1 MNGDDRT
8 SDSKGTDSKGTDP
21 RVLRE
26 LVREA
31 AQDPLPALD
40 FDRIEARLFAE
51 LDDERSQAEGASS
64 GTRASWEASRPSTYP
79 SPSAYPSD
87 PVVASARAVTPSESA
102 PAMPALGRRRSMLAR
117 EPEALHP
124 DEGLDQEESQR
135 GSTAARSRR
144 FSRAPFIAA
153 FAAAAALLGVWI
165 TREHVP
171 SDPTPVAVAEPIDA
185 EKVPMAPGMDG
196 AHDLAALE
204 QGDIVEAA
212 VGPLDFGSAD
222 TMRWTLSAGSR
233 LVVLEGIGSGKHAV
247 ELQSGSLRGS
257 LSKDA
262 SVPLVVAA
270 GDTEVVSIG
279 PGSIFSVTRSSKR
292 IVMQLEQGS
301 ASVGE
306 RGHPD
311 GGRVFV
317 APLFASFSLDGG
329 KTFELLSPESLT
341 RVATAPEGPVAS
353 IPATSSPFVIKSEAP
368 RQEGPRVEAREAS
381 APSSAPSGAS
391 AKPSDANSARPAT
404 TAVAS
409 AQPAPPPSAEP
420 GPAKMSDS
428 ALGST
433 VVGCMARIRNDRQAK
448 AAEGVKI
455 LVNSV
460 LSIQVNDDGSVR
472 GATFN
477 PPLERELQGCAVFVL
492 RSKLEPGARVVSVP
506 ISLP

>member
-1 MNGDDRT
+1 MNGDDR
-8 SDSKGTDSKGTDP
+8 GTDP
-21 RVLRE
+21 RILRE

-31 AQDPLPALD
+31 AQDPVPSLD

-51 LDDERSQAEGASS
+51 IDDERSQAQGASS
-64 GTRASWEASRPSTYP
+64 TTRPSWEPAR
-79 SPSAYPSD
+79 PSAYPAQTD

-102 PAMPALGRRRSMLAR
+102 PAMPSGRTKRDR
-117 EPEALHP
+117 EPDIRVRGEDDLGPEAQKP
-124 DEGLDQEESQR
+124 ESR
-135 GSTAARSRR
+135 GSRARRA
-144 FSRAPFIAA
+144 SRAPFIAA

-171 SDPTPVAVAEPIDA
+171 SAPTPVAVAEPIDA

-196 AHDLAALE
+196 AHDLDALE
-204 QGDIVEAA
+204 QGDVVEAA
-212 VGPLDFGSAD
+212 VGPLDFGRAD
-222 TMRWTLSAGSR
+222 MMRWTLSAGSR
-233 LVVLEGIGSGKHAV
+233 LLVLEGIESGKHAV

-257 LSKDA
+257 ISKDA

-279 PGSIFSVTRSSKR
+279 PGSIFSVTRSSRR

-306 RGHPD
+306 RGNPD

-317 APLFASFSLDGG
+317 APLLASFSLDGG

-341 RVATAPEGPVAS
+341 RVATSPERPVAS
-353 IPATSSPFVIKSEAP
+353 LEATSSPFVVESSERPQVVRPEAAKPEAAHVSASEASSTSAKTAP
-368 RQEGPRVEAREAS
+368 AAAS
-381 APSSAPSGAS
+381 ASVASVEPVPAPS
-391 AKPSDANSARPAT
+391 PEPARL
-404 TAVAS
+404 
-409 AQPAPPPSAEP
+409 
-420 GPAKMSDS
+420 SDS
-428 ALGST
+428 AISSS
-433 VVGCMARIRNDRQAK
+433 VVGCIARIRDERQAK

-472 GATFN
+472 GAAFN

-492 RSKLEPGARVVSVP
+492 RSSLQPGARVVTVP